1 MPVTGRLFAGF
12 EDKGWMF
19 SKVLAVAVTGL
30 LTWLLVSVKILPFT
44 AAACIGV
51 CVVCAAGCGVLFH
64 FQLKKGIDC
73 LPAGKGNLV
82 FWEEV
87 LFFVFFLM
95 WTYFAGFRPQAYGT
109 EKFMDYGFMEA
120 MMRSTTLPARDLWYS
135 EGTINYY
142 YGGQYFAVFL
152 TKLSGSKVEL
162 TYNLMRTFVA
172 AFAFSLPFSL
182 VYQMSVDRLRDCG
195 KKGLAEGIFGKSAVN
210 QVEKVRGWR
219 SFVPV
224 AAGLTAGLAVSIAGN
239 MHYVVYS
246 KIIPWIQKLQGK
258 EVDSYW
264 FPDATRYIGYNPD
277 VPDKTI
283 HEFPCYSF
291 VLGDLHAHVVNVMF
305 VLFLVGLLYAWMRN
319 VRMRE
324 AVIGRPGRKEF
335 WKKQLLMPHILLAAV
350 MIGMF
355 RFTNYWDFLIYFVV
369 TGGVILFANVVQFE
383 GKVKRILAVTA
394 AQAVEIV
401 IIFYVVSLP
410 FTLQF
415 DSMFKGVG
423 IAQYHSMIHQLSI
436 LWGLPV
442 VLTVMLIGC
451 IVWEKV
457 KVRGGQKMS
466 LSVSADEGGFGA
478 GSFCGCYGAL
488 CNRADRDSGVCLCKR
503 YL

>member
-1 MPVTGRLFAGF
+1 M
-12 EDKGWMF
+12 
-19 SKVLAVAVTGL
+19 
-30 LTWLLVSVKILPFT
+30 
-44 AAACIGV
+44 
-51 CVVCAAGCGVLFH
+51 
-64 FQLKKGIDC
+64 
-73 LPAGKGNLV
+73 
-82 FWEEV
+82 
-87 LFFVFFLM
+87 
-95 WTYFAGFRPQAYGT
+95 
-109 EKFMDYGFMEA
+109 
-120 MMRSTTLPARDLWYS
+120 
-135 EGTINYY
+135 
-142 YGGQYFAVFL
+142 
-152 TKLSGSKVEL
+152 
-162 TYNLMRTFVA
+162 
-172 AFAFSLPFSL
+172 
-182 VYQMSVDRLRDCG
+182 
-195 KKGLAEGIFGKSAVN
+195 
-210 QVEKVRGWR
+210 
-219 SFVPV
+219 

-466 LSVSADEGGFGA
+466 LYRLMKAVSVPDLFVVVMGLCAIGLIAIPEFVYVRDIYENGNARANTMFKLTYQAYMLFGMTMGYGIFRMIVTAREKVFKVVSVIGLVLLCWTFGYLGISVHSWFGDVWKVSDYKGLNATSFLENDFAEDVGGIQWLKENVKGSPVVLEANGDSYTGYERVSAMNGTADSA
-478 GSFCGCYGAL
+478 GM
-488 CNRADRDSGVCLCKR
+488 VCS
-503 YL
+503 